1 MIGGGQ
7 RSAHRMVLFLGGRT
21 EETVKK
27 SQSSRNFR
35 GAKSDFLVRN
45 TKNGKFHV
53 HHCCP
58 FNAIDPMP
66 MGDANAAERS
76 EITAIASGGGVF

>member
-27 SQSSRNFR
+27 VKVH
-35 GAKSDFLVRN
+35 GYLVPKSDFLVRN
-45 TKNGKFHV
+45 TKNGQFHV

>member
-27 SQSSRNFR
+27 SQSSRNFEAQKLIF
-35 GAKSDFLVRN
+35 GPKHEKWTISCSPLLP
-45 TKNGKFHV
+45 V
-53 HHCCP
+53 H
-58 FNAIDPMP
+58 AIDPMP

-76 EITAIASGGGVF
+76 EITAIASGGGIF

>member
-27 SQSSRNFR
+27 KFL
-35 GAKSDFLVRN
+35 GAKTDFLVRN
-45 TKNGKFHV
+45 TKNGQFHV